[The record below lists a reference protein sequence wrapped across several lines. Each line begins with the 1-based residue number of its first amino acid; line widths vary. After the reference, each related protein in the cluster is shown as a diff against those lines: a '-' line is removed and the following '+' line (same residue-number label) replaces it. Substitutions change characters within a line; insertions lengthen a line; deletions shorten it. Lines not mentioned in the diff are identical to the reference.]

1 MGQPVAV
8 VEKPSTTPGVV
19 RFEANR
25 TLTGMGHERFTS
37 VEDAQGPRPA
47 AELARRLL
55 ATGRIDLV
63 HIYGNVITVELKRGY
78 DAQGLKDVVEDLYIY
93 YTPGFV
99 PPPLE
104 MPAEEA
110 PAAPAGGG
118 WGRRSGGGRSVGRR
132 VGGGQE
138 DPGAPAGAQPPG
150 QGASQGQGGRGLSGR
165 GVWPLRSRTPVR

>member
-1 MGQPVAV
+1 MRTATLGPMGQPVAV
-8 VEKPSTTPGVV
+8 VEKPSMTPGVV

-25 TLTGMGHERFTS
+25 NLTGMGHERFRS
-37 VEDAQGPRPA
+37 LDDATGPRPA

-78 DAQGLKDVVEDLYIY
+78 DAQGLKDVVENLYIY

-104 MPAEEA
+104 MPVEEEAAAAA
-110 PAAPAGGG
+110 PAASGAGG
-118 WGRRSGGGRSVGRR
+118 
-132 VGGGQE
+132 
-138 DPGAPAGAQPPG
+138 ATPAAVSEAAKKIP
-150 QGASQGQGGRGLSGR
+150 AHL
-165 GVWPLRSRTPVR
+165 LERSRQAKERAKAKAEEG